1 MKQYTTLESLAVQ
14 WRQSMLA
21 IGQELCRLKEVGEN
35 TDIVRSAV
43 LRERYG
49 MPMAQSAVAMRWA
62 AGEFGKNAETI
73 VSKIP
78 AAILYEMPSEV
89 AVSLEEKRH
98 SIQSPTEGRIVS
110 KRLSEMTRAEITH
123 SIDKHGPRTSTKP
136 DRVYRS
142 VVASHV
148 EHDERGVYVVTKGI
162 SPLRVKLTAKV
173 LAELE
178 PACV

>member
-1 MKQYTTLESLAVQ
+1 MKRYTTLESLAGQ

-35 TDIVRSAV
+35 TDIIRNAV

-62 AGEFGKNAETI
+62 AGEFGKHAETI

-78 AAILYEMPSEV
+78 ASILHEMPAEV

-98 SIQSPTEGRIVS
+98 SIQSPTEGRIVT
-110 KRLSEMTRAEITH
+110 KRLSEMTRDEITH
-123 SIDKHGPRTSTKP
+123 GIDKHGPRTSTKP

-178 PACV
+178 PVGV